1 MRGDVKDR
9 SYTIIVTGLSGSGK
23 SVALNALEDSGFYC
37 VDNLPVSLIR
47 TFVDL
52 CHAAP
57 SIPKIAIGVDIRER
71 KFLADLSKTALA
83 LRQTQKLEILFLEA
97 SDDILLR
104 RFKETRRPHPL
115 GHKDLKQAIRK
126 EFELLLPTKQEAD
139 LIINTSTLNP
149 HDLRNLIVR
158 KYSGSRKKTM
168 AISLISFGFKYGIP
182 SEVDLLFDVRFL
194 PNPNYIEELRAFPG
208 TSNKVKSFI
217 FEQRDTTDFL
227 DRLYPLL
234 IHMIPLYIREG
245 RSYLTIGIGCTGGKH
260 RSPAIAERVQKE
272 LKEKGFSS
280 SVLHRDISDR

>member
-1 MRGDVKDR
+1 MRGDVKDH

-37 VDNLPVSLIR
+37 VDNLPVTLIK

-52 CHAAP
+52 CHATP
-57 SIPKIAIGVDIRER
+57 SITKIAIGVDIREG
-71 KFLADLSKTALA
+71 KFLADLSRTALD
-83 LRQTQKLEILFLEA
+83 LRLTQKLEILFLEA

-115 GHKDLKQAIRK
+115 GFKDLKKAVLR
-126 EFELLLPTKQEAD
+126 ETELLQPTKMEAD
-139 LIINTSTLNP
+139 SIINTSTLNP
-149 HDLRNLIVR
+149 HDLRNLIVK
-158 KYSGSRKKTM
+158 KYSGSRRTSM
-168 AISLISFGFKYGIP
+168 AITLVSFGFKYGIP

-208 TSNKVKSFI
+208 TSDKVKSFI
-217 FEQRDTTDFL
+217 YEQGDTTEFL

-234 IHMIPLYIREG
+234 IYAIPLYIREG

-260 RSPAIAERVQKE
+260 RSPAIVEKIEGE

-280 SVLHRDISDR
+280 SVVHRDLSDA